1 MRSRRPAGHRR
12 RLGHTFNRL
21 WLGFACSSSGDGLA
35 AGAVPLLVITIN
47 PNPFAVSTVV
57 AADSLPWLLMA
68 LPAGAFADRFERGPM
83 AALSNSL
90 RALVILV
97 AALLILSHRMTLTLL
112 ILIVLVNASA
122 RAFFYS
128 SYQALIPELVE
139 SRDLEHANGLLSAT
153 ESGTEYLGGPIAGTS
168 LFAVAKSLPFF
179 ADAIAML
186 FSCLPFVRFRTKA
199 THADSS
205 TSMWEG
211 VRLLFADHRL
221 RVLLLLVASL
231 AGLQGMESG
240 VLVLLATKE
249 WGISQGAYGLFLAT
263 GAAGALLG
271 SFLADGVSRRIGGA
285 RALIAAAVTSGV
297 GYLVMASAMSWELA
311 APAFALVG
319 VAVGGGSVV
328 ALSLRQ
334 RLTPHDLMGR
344 VGGSWRGIVWGA
356 APLGA
361 LAAGGIAV
369 AGGIRLPLL
378 IAGILQCAVALA
390 LARPLLKSIEHTRRP
405 RRVTPRQGSPAEH
418 TLP

>member
-1 MRSRRPAGHRR
+1 M
-12 RLGHTFNRL
+12 
-21 WLGFACSSSGDGLA
+21 
-35 AGAVPLLVITIN
+35 PLLVITIN

-186 FSCLPFVRFRTKA
+186 LSCLPFVRFRTKA

-405 RRVTPRQGSPAEH
+405 RRVAPRQGSPAEH